1 MARILLNYV
10 YYSPVGHVVEALR
23 YARGLHEAN
32 RGSEVHVA
40 LPDATAW
47 ELCDGCPWI
56 ARTYRIDLAGPEPG
70 GRAIPPL
77 PREWDY
83 ILDNNLIRLETGQP
97 APAGRAGKPGK
108 LIRPDGHGC
117 APIGPRERAMLAY
130 YDRSDAELAARRGR
144 GVLYP
149 SVAVPPGLRYVP
161 GARVRLEVPETSRA
175 FARRYAHAGP
185 AGPGGPVGR
194 AGPRICV
201 LLAGSAGARMYPSAA
216 TWIDIIAALRA
227 RFPEARF
234 YLTGVRSPARG
245 QTATVAYSD
254 TELSQILSSDDQI
267 TDCYDIG
274 LWHQVALMESC
285 DLLLSPHTGFAFL
298 ALCVGTPWLAISGG
312 NWPEYFFNDVPFY
325 SVLPDNPDYP
335 YVGGIDAFDGGPRI
349 PCMRPE
355 RLRAKIPELV
365 DGAAFLL
372 DPGCTYAQAWRRH
385 RANISRAR
393 IRHDRMPAARPF

>member
-1 MARILLNYV
+1 MIMARILLNYV
-10 YYSPVGHVVEALR
+10 YYSAVGHVVEALR
-23 YARGLHEAN
+23 YARGLHDAN

-56 ARTYRIDLAGPEPG
+56 AQTYRIDLAGPEPG
-70 GRAIPPL
+70 SVAIPVL

-83 ILDNNLIRLETGQP
+83 IMDNNLMRLETGQP
-97 APAGRAGKPGK
+97 APPGRLGQPGK
-108 LIRPDGHGC
+108 LIRPDGHVS
-117 APIGPRERAMLAY
+117 APIGPRERAVLAY
-130 YDRSDAELAARRGR
+130 YDRADAELVARRGR
-144 GVLYP
+144 GVLCP
-149 SVAVPPGLRYVP
+149 SMAAPPGLRYAP
-161 GARVRLEVPETSRA
+161 GARVRLEVPAASRA

-185 AGPGGPVGR
+185 RV
-194 AGPRICV
+194 CV
-201 LLAGSAGARMYPSAA
+201 LLAGSGTPRMYPSAA
-216 TWIDIIAALRA
+216 TWIAILAALRG
-227 RFPEARF
+227 RFPAARF
-234 YLTGVRSPARG
+234 YVTGVRAPARG
-245 QTATVAYSD
+245 QTATLAYSD
-254 TELSQILSSDDQI
+254 TELSQILASDEGI

-274 LWHQVALMESC
+274 LWHQVALMEAC

-298 ALCVGTPWLAISGG
+298 ALCVGTPWLTISGG

-335 YVGGIDAFDGGPRI
+335 YVGGIDGYGGGPRI

-355 RLRAKIPELV
+355 RLRAKIPEIV
-365 DGAAFLL
+365 EGAAFLL

-385 RANISRAR
+385 RANVSQAR